1 VGFLSIIDE
10 VAERA
15 IKAAQERGEFDN
27 LPGKGKPLVL
37 EDDSMIPE
45 DLRMAYKVL
54 RNSGHLPP
62 EMQQEKD
69 IQRAIDLL
77 EAAPDEQTRV
87 REMNKLNVMVAK
99 MNLTRKRPIHLEKQ
113 EYYYDKV
120 LGRVRTAGEA
130 ESPADPADKD

>member
-1 VGFLSIIDE
+1 MGFLSIIDE

-27 LPGKGKPLVL
+27 LQGMGRPLVL

-69 IQRAIDLL
+69 IQRALDLL
-77 EAAPDEQTRV
+77 ENCRDEQAKLKQ
-87 REMNKLNVMVAK
+87 MQKLNLMITK
-99 MNLTRKRPIHLEKQ
+99 LNMGRKRPIQLEKNDL
-113 EYYYDKV
+113 YYDKV
-120 LGRVRTAGEA
+120 TNRVRVAGSGEGGGT
-130 ESPADPADKD
+130 